1 MVLLFTYI
9 KEKLPS
15 HPYNPA
21 KAPYCSAKGV
31 LLRESPTVPRKGYDP
46 AKASGKEKRHPAISR
61 VRTIFCCAWAN
72 VSPIIPFYAQK
83 LENT

>member
-1 MVLLFTYI
+1 MLLFTYI
-9 KEKLPS
+9 KNLLS
-15 HPYNPA
+15 RPYNPA

-61 VRTIFCCAWAN
+61 VRTIFCYFWAN
-72 VSPIIPFYAQK
+72 VGPFIPFYAQK
-83 LENT
+83 PENT